1 MLHRIAGKKLGRTKN
16 QRKSLFKGLASS
28 LILHEKIT
36 TTEAKAKAVKPMIEK
51 LVTRAKSDSLHS
63 RRLLLKEIGS
73 ENVVRKLLEVVGPK
87 FKERSGGYLRIVR
100 IGARAGDQA
109 KMVSLM
115 FVEDFS
121 SVALSEAKDS
131 KKEKVVVEKVLKK
144 ETKAKVA
151 KKETKEKV
159 TRVLNN
165 KVSKDKDGKAK

>member
-16 QRKSLFKGLASS
+16 QRTALFKGLAAS

-36 TTEAKAKAVKPMIEK
+36 TTEAKAKAVKPLIEK

-63 RRLLLKEIGS
+63 RRLLLKETGS

-87 FKERSGGYLRIVR
+87 FKDRTGGYLRIVR
-100 IGARAGDQA
+100 IGARVGDQA

-121 SVALSEAKDS
+121 SIALAKVKASEEEKAVG
-131 KKEKVVVEKVLKK
+131 EKVTKK
-144 ETKAKVA
+144 ETKV
-151 KKETKEKV
+151 TK
-159 TRVLNN
+159 
-165 KVSKDKDGKAK
+165 

>member
-16 QRKSLFKGLASS
+16 QRKALFKGLASS

-51 LVTRAKSDSLHS
+51 LVTRAKSNSIHS
-63 RRLLLKEIGS
+63 RRMLMKEIGA
-73 ENVVRKLLEVVGPK
+73 ENVVSKLLEVVGPK
-87 FKERSGGYLRIVR
+87 FKERSGGYLRVVR

-121 SVALSEAKDS
+121 SIALAKVKTSEE
-131 KKEKVVVEKVLKK
+131 EKAIGEKAPKK
-144 ETKAKVA
+144 ETKIAKT
-151 KKETKEKV
+151 KKKT

-165 KVSKDKDGKAK
+165 KKLKDKDEKAK